1 MFGFPQFESG
11 QGSQVAKPEELWPG
25 WSLVSTS
32 CGAEVELFVYV
43 VVLVGAR
50 SMFGKFV
57 RSCGDRKTHNDVSE
71 EGQCGV
77 RVGECE

>member
-1 MFGFPQFESG
+1 MAE
-11 QGSQVAKPEELWPG
+11 PEELWPC
-25 WSLVSTS
+25 WSSVSSS
-32 CGAEVELFVYV
+32 CDTEVELFVYV

-57 RSCGDRKTHNDVSE
+57 RGCGDRKTHSDVSE